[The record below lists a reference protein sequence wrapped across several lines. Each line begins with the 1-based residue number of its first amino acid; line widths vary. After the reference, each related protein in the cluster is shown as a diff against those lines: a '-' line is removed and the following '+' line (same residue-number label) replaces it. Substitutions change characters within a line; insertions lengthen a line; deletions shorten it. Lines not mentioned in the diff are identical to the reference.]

1 MKEITIRDNN
11 GGENSLQLELIEE
24 LGEEGYVQQ
33 LYDFLQGK
41 YFPSDITVP
50 TDEKP
55 NLTAN
60 QAWHV
65 IYCLQEHFG
74 MLDDRFERC
83 RNCGDIYDSYE
94 GGTTIDDDS
103 EPKMVENDGNEVEKA
118 WEESEYGNYC
128 DYCRPD

>member
-1 MKEITIRDNN
+1 MRRETTIQDNN
-11 GGENSLQLELIEE
+11 GRENSLQLKLIKE

-41 YFPSDITVP
+41 YHPNSIND
-50 TDEKP
+50 DDKP
-55 NLTAN
+55 DLTADY
-60 QAWHV
+60 AWHV

-83 RNCGDIYDSYE
+83 RECGDIYDSYE
-94 GGTTIDDDS
+94 GGTTIDCDS
-103 EPKMVENDGNEVEKA
+103 EPHNDKE

-128 DYCRPD
+128 DCCRPD

>member
-1 MKEITIRDNN
+1 MKRKTTIQDCN
-11 GGENSLQLELIEE
+11 GRENSLQLKLIEE

-41 YFPSDITVP
+41 YHP
-50 TDEKP
+50 TDINDDKP
-55 NLTAN
+55 NLTAD

-74 MLDDRFERC
+74 VLDDRFERC
-83 RNCGDIYDSYE
+83 RKCGDIYDSYE

-103 EPKMVENDGNEVEKA
+103 EPKVIEDNNGNEVKKV
-118 WEESEYGNYC
+118 WKESEYGNYC
-128 DYCRPD
+128 DDCRPD